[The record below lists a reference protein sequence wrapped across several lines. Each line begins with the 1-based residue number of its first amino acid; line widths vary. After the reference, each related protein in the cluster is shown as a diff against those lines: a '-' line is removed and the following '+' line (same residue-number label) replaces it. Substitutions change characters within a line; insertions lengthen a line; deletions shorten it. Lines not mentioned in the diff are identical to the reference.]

1 MAQQGK
7 APAAY
12 DRTLYCT
19 VLYYIVQDDG
29 RVHKTQGTDSWNLS
43 SSLHTH
49 AYILYILFL
58 QIIHFFLIKK
68 KKGQVR

>member
-29 RVHKTQGTDSWNLS
+29 RVHKTQGTDS
-43 SSLHTH
+43 
-49 AYILYILFL
+49 
-58 QIIHFFLIKK
+58 
-68 KKGQVR
+68 